1 MVTPVQSESAI
12 EALAGLL
19 SEFRHGNIVARSA
32 EEQGMRRHAGPLS
45 ARWNR
50 RFPGFG
56 PEALDERS
64 AVIYTLPGSCRQHV
78 INPFDYL
85 KDLFTRLPIA
95 KITQIEKFTP
105 AAWASATVKDF
116 LVFKEK

>member
-1 MVTPVQSESAI
+1 LRQACDNYLTGPGGAGVTVSEATAQMFDPADPDRPVKAFLQEYQT
-12 EALAGLL
+12 L
-19 SEFRHGNIVARSA
+19 F
-32 EEQGMRRHAGPLS
+32 
-45 ARWNR
+45 
-50 RFPGFG
+50 GFG

-64 AVIYTLPGSCRQHV
+64 AVIYTLLGSCRRHV

>member
-1 MVTPVQSESAI
+1 MFDPADPDRPVKAFLQEYQT
-12 EALAGLL
+12 L
-19 SEFRHGNIVARSA
+19 F
-32 EEQGMRRHAGPLS
+32 
-45 ARWNR
+45 
-50 RFPGFG
+50 GFG

-64 AVIYTLPGSCRQHV
+64 AVIYTLLGSCRQHV

>member
-1 MVTPVQSESAI
+1 MSAATAQMFDPADPDRPVKAFLQEYQI
-12 EALAGLL
+12 L
-19 SEFRHGNIVARSA
+19 F
-32 EEQGMRRHAGPLS
+32 
-45 ARWNR
+45 
-50 RFPGFG
+50 GFG

-64 AVIYTLPGSCRQHV
+64 AVIYTLPGSCRRHV